1 MNHAHQSVGPMEVFG
16 GRIAA
21 RLDDAAENLPYDIAE
36 RLRAARVRAVDRR
49 KWVLAESAGSVWLD
63 ARSGTLTAGRG
74 IGHPAWWDRLGA
86 AGLFLTLVLGLS
98 IINAIQDDLR
108 ADDLADIDTALLT
121 DELPPAA
128 YVDPGFMQ
136 FLKSDRP
143 VQ

>member
-1 MNHAHQSVGPMEVFG
+1 MNHPNQAIGPMDIFG
-16 GRIAA
+16 SRIAA
-21 RLDDAAENLPYDIAE
+21 RLDDATENLPYDIAE

-49 KWVLAESAGSVWLD
+49 KWVLTESAGSIWLD
-63 ARSGTLTAGRG
+63 ARSGTLMAGHG
-74 IGHPAWWDRLGA
+74 SGHPAWWDRLGA
-86 AGLFLTLVLGLS
+86 AGLFLTLVLGLF

-143 VQ
+143 AQ